1 VSWMDNRP
9 QLSGVLQPHRLHGL
23 VFDGLAIAGS
33 VALVAAFP
41 RNGEALPDRTTGFL
55 LLAAILTQILGALAK
70 TGPLQQ
76 RLGGRAAAENPGCS
90 DRFMQLLLF
99 WHFILFTITVAMA
112 FGLLGV
118 VDLNSAGSETGLEV
132 WPAIAMLIAGI
143 TTFTVWR
150 AGKRSSHE
158 EQEQSPRSGF
168 EYGADVLLSLSV
180 SIITFFYWDVL
191 VVGSV
196 DSAIGIGF
204 GVRGMV
210 LVFSL
215 AFLFTV
221 FYLPSRYLFLIE
233 DARYAGTWARVWLV
247 MLALAWRVLV
257 G

>member
-1 VSWMDNRP
+1 MDHRP
-9 QLSGVLQPHRLHGL
+9 LSSGVLQPHRLHGL

-33 VALVAAFP
+33 VLLVAAFP
-41 RNGEALPDRTTGFL
+41 ESGETLPERSTGFL
-55 LLAAILTQILGALAK
+55 LMAAVLAQNLGALAK

-76 RLGGRAAAENPGCS
+76 RLGRRTPAESPGCS

-99 WHFILFTITVAMA
+99 WHFILFTIAVAMA
-112 FGLLGV
+112 FGLLGI
-118 VDLNSAGSETGLEV
+118 VDLNSTGTETGLEV

-150 AGKRSSHE
+150 AGKKSIRD
-158 EQEQSPRSGF
+158 EQDGSTRPGF

-180 SIITFFYWDVL
+180 SIITFFFWDVV

-204 GVRGMV
+204 GTRGLV
-210 LVFSL
+210 LVLSL
-215 AFLFTV
+215 SFLFTV

-247 MLALAWRVLV
+247 MLALAWRVLL